1 MCIDPVTLGIGLT
14 AIQGVSS
21 IAATNQQ
28 AKAQQAYYDAQAQ
41 AAEQTLI
48 YRQRRGSR

>member
-41 AAEQTLI
+41 AAEQNADI
-48 YRQRRGSR
+48 QAKKGSR